1 MSLSEWDWTERAEC
15 PHSFNCD
22 NGRTSFDIGMV
33 PSYVS
38 IASSTLSC
46 LGSLL
51 IVITYCLLKDMRS
64 GAQTVITLLAIA
76 DFFTAFGYIIG
87 SSNYIFNFTDQRR
100 YDCVVFTD
108 ICEIQSF
115 ITTWSTMSSYC
126 WTCILAFYFFLT
138 LVYSNSSLASRL
150 IPLYNL
156 IAWIAPLLIVFPL
169 LVVNKLG
176 YAPYVASNWC
186 FIKDMNY
193 HESLASNV
201 DTIVYILIAGKL
213 WEILCYVFI
222 LVLYSLIKISFMKVC
237 QQVTVRTCIIGI
249 GVYTLLFVFS
259 GPYTKTQLMI
269 TCSMDATNY
278 IAGNPAYLGQGQVC
292 RFVGPV
298 S

>member
-15 PHSFNCD
+15 PHSFNYCGD
-22 NGRTSFDIGMV
+22 GLTSFDIGLW

-51 IVITYCLLKDMRS
+51 IVITYCLLKDMRT

-87 SSNYIFNFTDQRR
+87 SSNFIFNFTDHRR

-115 ITTWSTMSSYC
+115 ITTWSTMSSYW
-126 WTCILAFYFFLT
+126 WTCILAFYFFMV
-138 LVYSNSSLASRL
+138 LVYNNSSLASRM
-150 IPLYNL
+150 IPLYNI

-169 LVVNKLG
+169 LVANKLG

-193 HESLASNV
+193 RSHLADRV
-201 DTIVYILIAGKL
+201 DTIAYILVAGKL
-213 WEILCYVFI
+213 WEILCYIFI
-222 LVLYSLIKISFMKVC
+222 LVIYSLIKISFMKVRR
-237 QQVTVRTCIIGI
+237 QVSVHACLRLSVMIIE
-249 GVYTLLFVFS
+249 
-259 GPYTKTQLMI
+259 
-269 TCSMDATNY
+269 
-278 IAGNPAYLGQGQVC
+278 
-292 RFVGPV
+292 
-298 S
+298 